1 MSATRRPRVAINGF
15 GRIGRC
21 LTRVAALDPN
31 CPFELV
37 AANDLADP
45 SALAYLT
52 RYDSTHGKFKGTVSL
67 DGDVLTVGSQKVK
80 LFAAMDPSTLPWKE
94 LGIDLVIES
103 TGKFT
108 KRSAAAAHLA
118 AGAKR
123 VLISAPGD
131 SKEAPDATVVF
142 GINTETL
149 KPEHT
154 VISAAS
160 CTTTCLA
167 PLAKALHEAFVIQGG
182 VMTTVHAFTGDQ
194 VVLDLPHKKEPRR
207 GRTASQNI
215 VPTSTGAAK
224 AIGLVVPALMGKLHG
239 VALRVPVQDVSLVDL
254 VVSVEKATTTAEV
267 NDVLRAAAAKYTPG
281 TFRVEDDLVVS
292 SDLIGEPTGSVFD
305 PSMTHVQGG
314 NLVKVV
320 AWYDNEWGYTNRLY
334 ALANHIL
341 TAL

>member
-1 MSATRRPRVAINGF
+1 MSTARRPRVAINGF

-31 CPFELV
+31 CPFDLV

-45 SALAYLT
+45 AALKYLT
-52 RYDSTHGKFKGTVSL
+52 KYDSTHRKFQGVIEL
-67 DGDVLTVGSQKVK
+67 NGDVLTVGKHQVK

-94 LGIDLVIES
+94 LDIDLVVES

-142 GINTETL
+142 GINHDVL
-149 KPEHT
+149 RPEHT
-154 VISAAS
+154 IISAAS

-167 PLAKALHEAFVIQGG
+167 PLAKALNDAFGIVGG
-182 VMTTVHAFTGDQ
+182 TMTTVHAFTGDQ

-207 GRTASQNI
+207 GRTSSQNI
-215 VPTSTGAAK
+215 IPTGTGAAK
-224 AIGLVVPALMGKLHG
+224 AIGLVVPALSGKLHG

-254 VVSVEKATTTAEV
+254 VVQVSKPTTTEEV
-267 NDVLRAAAAKYTPG
+267 NAALKTAVAGYLPG
-281 TFRVEDDLVVS
+281 VARVEEDLIVS
-292 SDLIGEPTGSVFD
+292 SDLIGEATGSVFD

-314 NLVKVV
+314 TLVKAVS
-320 AWYDNEWGYTNRLY
+320 WYDNEWGYTNRLY
-334 ALANHIL
+334 ALANHIV

>member
-1 MSATRRPRVAINGF
+1 MSTARRPRVAINGF

-31 CPFELV
+31 CPFDLV

-45 SALAYLT
+45 SALKYLT
-52 RYDSTHGKFKGTVSL
+52 KYDSTHGKFQGTIAL
-67 DGDVLTVGSQKVK
+67 DGDVLTVGTQKVK
-80 LFAAMDPSTLPWKE
+80 LFAAMDPATLPWKE
-94 LGIDLVIES
+94 LDIDLVIES

-108 KRSAAAAHLA
+108 KKSAAAAHLS

-131 SKEAPDATVVF
+131 AKDAPDATVVF

-167 PLAKALHEAFVIQGG
+167 PLAKALHEAFGIVGG
-182 VMTTVHAFTGDQ
+182 TMTTIHAFTGDQ

-224 AIGLVVPALMGKLHG
+224 AIGLVVPTLLGKLHG
-239 VALRVPVQDVSLVDL
+239 VSLRVPVMDVSLVDL
-254 VVSVEKATTTAEV
+254 VVSVEKATTTEEV
-267 NDVLRAAAAKYTPG
+267 NAVLRAAAAKYPAG
-281 TFRVEDDLVVS
+281 TLRVEDDLVVS

-320 AWYDNEWGYTNRLY
+320 SWYDNEWGYTNRLY

>member
-31 CPFELV
+31 CPFDLV

-45 SALAYLT
+45 GALTYLT
-52 RYDSTHGKFKGTVSL
+52 RYDSTHGKYKGMVSL
-67 DGDVLTVGSQKVK
+67 DGDVLTVGNQKVK
-80 LFAAMDPSTLPWKE
+80 LFAAMDPATLPWKE
-94 LGIDLVIES
+94 LDIDLVIES

-108 KRSAAAAHLA
+108 KKSAAAAHLT

-131 SKEAPDATVVF
+131 AKDAPDATVVF

-167 PLAKALHEAFVIQGG
+167 PLAKALHEAFGITGG

-224 AIGLVVPALMGKLHG
+224 AIGLVVPALNGKLHG
-239 VALRVPVQDVSLVDL
+239 VALRVPVPDVSLVDL
-254 VVSVEKATTTAEV
+254 VVSVEKATTIAEV
-267 NDVLRAAAAKYTPG
+267 NETLRTAAAKYPAG
-281 TFRVEDDLVVS
+281 TLRVEDDLVVS

-320 AWYDNEWGYTNRLY
+320 SWYDNEWGYTNRLY

-341 TAL
+341 TVL